1 MLKAK
6 RIAVVGAT
14 GMVGQTF
21 LNLLQNDFYPDAE
34 IVLLASKK
42 SAGKIIEFRKK
53 EYEVAESLFKKGFRS
68 EVKLSESRTNFENA
82 LALYEKSQVELNN
95 TKILKWRLLIWSL

>member
-21 LNLLQNDFYPDAE
+21 LNLLQNEFYPDAE

-53 EYEVAESLFKKGFRS
+53 DK
-68 EVKLSESRTNFENA
+68 
-82 LALYEKSQVELNN
+82 
-95 TKILKWRLLIWSL
+95 